1 MILLVTLKLK
11 PKTTISE
18 HFSEIKDPRIERKK
32 LHQLIDIIT
41 ITLCPKGY
49 RSAYAV
55 IAGAET
61 WSDIELFGKCKY
73 DWFKSFLELP
83 NGIPSHDTFNRVFA
97 RLDPKQL
104 EKCFENWVKSIKNL
118 LSSEQIAIDGKTVR
132 HSYDRN
138 QEQKA
143 IVMVSAWARK
153 SGLVLAQRKVSKKSN
168 EITAVPELLKALELE
183 GAIVTLDAMG
193 CQTKIVNQVVNQ
205 KADYLISLKKN
216 QSGLYKR
223 VNDLFQLTLSQDKI
237 NSKSSDYSVSE
248 SGHGR
253 TEKRHYHVLN
263 NVSEIVDKKQ
273 KWSNLSSVVRVEY
286 SRQLKN
292 GTTKLESR
300 YFITSLSQGAEELV
314 EYIRGH
320 WSIEN
325 QLHWVLDVDFKEDDS
340 RIRKDNAPENLA
352 VIRHIALNLLNQDKS
367 SKGSIKGKRKKAGW
381 DDDYLLHLLKN

>member
-41 ITLCPKGY
+41 ITLC
-49 RSAYAV
+49 AV